1 MVKSMKDQSTEKL
14 ETKIYTL
21 LFQKL
26 LMNTILCHGQCGQ
39 VQVQSLEITLE
50 TSRLLQRI
58 QNVL

>member
-1 MVKSMKDQSTEKL
+1 MKDQSTEKL

-26 LMNTILCHGQCGQ
+26 LMNTILCNGQCGQ